1 MWASWSVGGSVY
13 FPISAVFSSMVH
25 RVVNIVL
32 FFCFCFY
39 VNDKP
44 ESKFLY
50 TVTIKLNYSFIN
62 IEI

>member
-13 FPISAVFSSMVH
+13 FPISAVFSSVVH
-25 RVVNIVL
+25 RVVNILLL
-32 FFCFCFY
+32 FFIYYFY

-50 TVTIKLNYSFIN
+50 TVTIKVVLFIY
-62 IEI
+62 